1 MESYGDSDVLDG
13 TGNLRLRRWTQS
25 LLLLRAL
32 VDPTGEE
39 GFNSC
44 TVSVALGG
52 VLGGVDEFK
61 EAAVGNLLWFLLELL
76 LCYRFEGENSLK
88 GY

>member
-1 MESYGDSDVLDG
+1 M
-13 TGNLRLRRWTQS
+13 
-25 LLLLRAL
+25 LLLRAL

-61 EAAVGNLLWFLLELL
+61 EAGQRVQYGFHRSD
-76 LCYRFEGENSLK
+76 RFVIVPRK
-88 GY
+88 RPI